1 MDLSKLNKEQKIAV
15 EHKKGPLLV
24 LSGAGTGKTR
34 VLTSRFVYIVKNL
47 NVNFNKIIA
56 VTFTN
61 KAANEIKE
69 RVNTELQSSIDTPWI
84 GTFHSIFAKFLRK
97 HSTLV
102 NLKSNFTI
110 LDIEDQK
117 KLLKQV
123 LDYCKIDKD
132 INEGIYHNE
141 IQNLKDNKILF
152 NENKK
157 ICKFSSIERLD
168 DIYSYYQQRLIEINA
183 VDFGDILLHS
193 YTILSSNLDLRKSYQ
208 NFIEH
213 ILIDEFQD
221 TNLIQYDLIKLVLNS
236 NKNLFCVGDDDQSIY
251 AWRGANI
258 ENIINFPKEF
268 NSSVVRLTK
277 NYRSNSSILEAAACI
292 ISNNKNRLGKDL
304 VSFNKNIPEQKI
316 SLHSFYSQEEESLWI
331 SDDISRKF
339 QDDNSIGVLVRL
351 TAQMRSIED
360 KFIKYAL
367 PYEIIGGPRFFERKE
382 IKDIL
387 AYLKLANS
395 FKDDLSFERVINLPK
410 RGVGDQSV
418 KLIID
423 KAREKK
429 ISFFESLELLSREN
443 NLPGSLM
450 IKTKPFIDI
459 IKKTSDL
466 INKTTL
472 EDIGIFIIEE
482 SGYLKMLENEKNKLK
497 QLENESR
504 VDNLKEFVNAL
515 SEFDNLDDFLEHVGL
530 VNENQNKTHSNSIK
544 LMTLHAAKGLEF
556 DHVYLPGWEEGIF
569 PSSRALEQ
577 NSTKSLEEER
587 RLAYVGI
594 TRAKKE
600 AYISFA
606 MKRAFHGDWMDALPS
621 RFINEIP
628 DESVEKNEIDIV
640 KNDDFDFNQDN
651 SIEFDNEYRSPGW
664 DRFKKKKL
672 LKWKK

>member
-1 MDLSKLNKEQKIAV
+1 MDLSKLNKEQKTAV
-15 EHKKGPLLV
+15 EHRKGPLLV

-69 RVNTELQSSIDTPWI
+69 RVKSELQSSIDTPWI

-97 HSTLV
+97 HSNLV
-102 NLKSNFTI
+102 KLKSNFTI

-123 LDYCKIDKD
+123 LDYCKIEKD

-157 ICKFSSIERLD
+157 ISKFSSIERLD
-168 DIYSYYQQRLIEINA
+168 DVYSFYQQRLIEINA

-193 YTILSSNLDLRKSYQ
+193 YTILFNNEDIRNSYQ
-208 NFIEH
+208 KFIEH

-221 TNLIQYDLIKLVLNS
+221 TNLIQYDLIKLILNS

-268 NSSVVRLTK
+268 NSPVVRLTK

-304 VSFNKNIPEQKI
+304 VSFNKNIPDQKI
-316 SLHSFYSQEEESLWI
+316 NLNSFYSQEEESLWI
-331 SDDISRKF
+331 SDNISKKF
-339 QDDNSIGVLVRL
+339 QDNNSIGVLVRL

-367 PYEIIGGPRFFERKE
+367 PYEIIGGQRFFDRKE

-423 KAREKK
+423 NAREKK
-429 ISFFESLELLSREN
+429 LSFFESLELLYNDN

-450 IKTKPFIDI
+450 LKTKPFIDI

-497 QLENESR
+497 QVENESR
-504 VDNLKEFVNAL
+504 IDNLKEFVNAL
-515 SEFDNLDDFLEHVGL
+515 SEFENLDDFLEHVGL
-530 VNENQNKTHSNSIK
+530 VNENQKKTHSNSVK

-577 NSTKSLEEER
+577 NSSKSLEEER

-594 TRAKKE
+594 TRAKFDLNLSY
-600 AYISFA
+600 ATSRYTYGMNNYS
-606 MKRAFHGDWMDALPS
+606 LPS
-621 RFINEIP
+621 RFLNEI
-628 DESVEKNEIDIV
+628 SNVEKNSSNTIEDHSE
-640 KNDDFDFNQDN
+640 FNLTKKITSDN
-651 SIEFDNEYRSPGW
+651 IQLSPG
-664 DRFKKKKL
+664 KKRMLEYLKKNT
-672 LKWKK
+672 K

>member
-1 MDLSKLNKEQKIAV
+1 MVLNTLNKEQKNAV
-15 EHKKGPLLV
+15 EHKNGPLLV

-47 NVNFNKIIA
+47 NVDFNKIIA

-69 RVNTELQSSIDTPWI
+69 RVNIELENSINTPWI

-97 HSTLV
+97 HSGVV

-110 LDIEDQK
+110 LDMEDQK

-132 INEGIYHNE
+132 ISESLYHNE
-141 IQNLKDNKILF
+141 IQNLKDNKIFF

-157 ICKFSSIERLD
+157 ILKFSSIERLD
-168 DIYSYYQQRLIEINA
+168 EIYSYYQQRLIEINS

-193 YTILSSNLDLRKSYQ
+193 YFILSNNPEIQKSYQ

-221 TNLIQYDLIKLVLNS
+221 TNSIQYDLIKLILNN

-268 NSSVVRLTK
+268 NSPVVRLTK

-304 VSFNKNIPEQKI
+304 VSFNKKIPEQKI
-316 SLHSFYSQEEESLWI
+316 NLNSFYSQEEESLWI
-331 SDDISRKF
+331 SDNISKKLNEN
-339 QDDNSIGVLVRL
+339 NSIGILVRL

-360 KFIKYAL
+360 KLIKYAL
-367 PYEIIGGPRFFERKE
+367 PYEIIGGPRFFERRE

-395 FKDDLSFERVINLPK
+395 FQDDLSFERIINLPK
-410 RGVGDQSV
+410 RGVGDQSL
-418 KLIID
+418 KLIINN
-423 KAREKK
+423 AREKN
-429 ISFFESLELLSREN
+429 ISFFDSLVSLSSEN
-443 NLPGSLM
+443 KLSGSL
-450 IKTKPFIDI
+450 IVKTKPFVDI

-466 INKTTL
+466 LNKTTL

-497 QLENESR
+497 QVENETR
-504 VDNLKEFVNAL
+504 IDNLKELVNAL
-515 SEFDNLDDFLEHVGL
+515 SEFENLDDFLEHVGL
-530 VNENQNKTHSNSIK
+530 VNENQKKIKSNSVK

-577 NSTKSLEEER
+577 NSSKSLEEER

-594 TRAKKE
+594 TRAKFDLNLSY
-600 AYISFA
+600 ATSRYTYGMNNYS
-606 MKRAFHGDWMDALPS
+606 LPS
-621 RFINEIP
+621 RFLNEI
-628 DESVEKNEIDIV
+628 SKVEKNITNTIEEYSSPNLNKKITT
-640 KNDDFDFNQDN
+640 DN
-651 SIEFDNEYRSPGW
+651 AKLSPG
-664 DRFKKKKL
+664 KKRMLEFLKKNS
-672 LKWKK
+672 

>member
-1 MDLSKLNKEQKIAV
+1 MDLNTLNKEQKIAV
-15 EHKKGPLLV
+15 EHKNGPLLV

-69 RVNTELQSSIDTPWI
+69 RVKIELKSDIDSPWI

-97 HSTLV
+97 HSELV
-102 NLKSNFTI
+102 KLKSNFTI
-110 LDIEDQK
+110 LDIDDQK

-123 LDYCKIDKD
+123 LEFCKINNDTS
-132 INEGIYHNE
+132 EVIYLNE
-141 IQNLKDNKILF
+141 IQNLKDNKIIF

-157 ICKFSSIERLD
+157 ISKFSSLEKLD

-193 YTILSSNLDLRKSYQ
+193 YNILSNNLDIQKSYK

-221 TNLIQYDLIKLVLNS
+221 TNLIQYDLIKLILNQE
-236 NKNLFCVGDDDQSIY
+236 KNLFCVGDDDQSIY

-268 NSSVVRLTK
+268 NCPVVRLTK
-277 NYRSNSSILEAAACI
+277 NYRSNSSILEAAASI

-304 VSFNKNIPEQKI
+304 VSFNKKIPKQKI
-316 SLHSFYSQEEESLWI
+316 NLNSFYSQEEESLWI
-331 SDDISRKF
+331 SDNISKKF
-339 QDDNSIGVLVRL
+339 KENNSIGILVRL

-360 KFIKYAL
+360 KLIKYAL

-387 AYLKLANS
+387 AYLKLANG
-395 FKDDLSFERVINLPK
+395 FHDDLSFERVINLPK
-410 RGVGDQSV
+410 RGVGEQSV
-418 KLIID
+418 KLIINN
-423 KAREKK
+423 ARNKK
-429 ISFFESLELLSREN
+429 VSFFESLESLSIEN
-443 NLPGSLM
+443 KLPGSLI
-450 IKTKPFIDI
+450 IKTRPFIDI

-466 INKTTL
+466 IKKTSL
-472 EDIGIFIIEE
+472 EDIGIYIIEE
-482 SGYLKMLENEKNKLK
+482 TGYLKMLENEKNKLK
-497 QLENESR
+497 KIENESR
-504 VDNLKEFVNAL
+504 IDNLKEFINAL

-530 VNENQNKTHSNSIK
+530 VNENQKKTHSNSVK

-577 NSTKSLEEER
+577 NSLKSLEEER

-594 TRAKKE
+594 TRAKFDLNLSY
-600 AYISFA
+600 ATSRYTYGMNNYS
-606 MKRAFHGDWMDALPS
+606 LPS
-621 RFINEIP
+621 RFLTEI
-628 DESVEKNEIDIV
+628 SKVEKNTNNEIEDYSTSKSNKKITS
-640 KNDDFDFNQDN
+640 DN
-651 SIEFDNEYRSPGW
+651 VQLSPG
-664 DRFKKKKL
+664 KKRMLEFLKKNS
-672 LKWKK
+672 K

>member
-1 MDLSKLNKEQKIAV
+1 MVLNTLNKEQKNAV
-15 EHKKGPLLV
+15 EHKNGPLLV

-47 NVNFNKIIA
+47 NVDFNKIIA

-69 RVNTELQSSIDTPWI
+69 RVNIELENSINTPWI

-97 HSTLV
+97 HSGVV

-110 LDIEDQK
+110 LDMEDQK

-132 INEGIYHNE
+132 ISESLYHNE
-141 IQNLKDNKILF
+141 IQNLKDNKIFF

-157 ICKFSSIERLD
+157 ILKFSSIERLD
-168 DIYSYYQQRLIEINA
+168 EIYSYYQQRLIEINS

-193 YTILSSNLDLRKSYQ
+193 YFILSNNPEIQKSYQ

-221 TNLIQYDLIKLVLNS
+221 TNSIQYDLIKLILNN

-268 NSSVVRLTK
+268 NSPVVRLTK

-304 VSFNKNIPEQKI
+304 VSFNKKIPEQKI
-316 SLHSFYSQEEESLWI
+316 NLNSFYSQEEESLWI
-331 SDDISRKF
+331 SDNISKKF
-339 QDDNSIGVLVRL
+339 NENNSIGILVRL

-360 KFIKYAL
+360 KLIKYAL
-367 PYEIIGGPRFFERKE
+367 PYEIIGGPRFFERRE

-395 FKDDLSFERVINLPK
+395 FQDDLSFERIINLPK
-410 RGVGDQSV
+410 RGVGDQSL
-418 KLIID
+418 KLIINN
-423 KAREKK
+423 AREKN
-429 ISFFESLELLSREN
+429 ISFFDSLESLSSEN
-443 NLPGSLM
+443 KLPGSL
-450 IKTKPFIDI
+450 IVKTKPFVDI

-466 INKTTL
+466 LNKTTL

-497 QLENESR
+497 QVENETR
-504 VDNLKEFVNAL
+504 IDNLKELVNAL
-515 SEFDNLDDFLEHVGL
+515 SEFENLDDFLEHVGL
-530 VNENQNKTHSNSIK
+530 VNENQKKIKSNSVK

-577 NSTKSLEEER
+577 NSSKSLEEER

-594 TRAKKE
+594 TRAKFDLNLSY
-600 AYISFA
+600 ATSRYTYGMNNYS
-606 MKRAFHGDWMDALPS
+606 LPS
-621 RFINEIP
+621 RFLNEI
-628 DESVEKNEIDIV
+628 SKVEKNTTNTIEEYSSPNLNKKITT
-640 KNDDFDFNQDN
+640 DN
-651 SIEFDNEYRSPGW
+651 AKLSPG
-664 DRFKKKKL
+664 KKRMLEFLKKNS
-672 LKWKK
+672 

>member
-1 MDLSKLNKEQKIAV
+1 MDLNTLNKEQKIAV
-15 EHKKGPLLV
+15 EHKNGPLLV

-47 NVNFNKIIA
+47 KVDFNKIIA

-61 KAANEIKE
+61 KAANEIKT
-69 RVNTELQSSIDTPWI
+69 RVNIELKNNIDTPWV

-97 HSTLV
+97 HSGLV

-110 LDIEDQK
+110 LDTEDQK

-123 LDYCKIDKD
+123 LEYCKIDKD
-132 INEGIYHNE
+132 ISEGIYHNE

-152 NENKK
+152 NEREK
-157 ICKFSSIERLD
+157 ISKFSSIDKLD

-193 YTILSSNLDLRKSYQ
+193 YNILSNNQEIKKSYQ

-221 TNLIQYDLIKLVLNS
+221 TNLIQYDLIKLILNR
-236 NKNLFCVGDDDQSIY
+236 NRNLFCVGDDDQSIY

-258 ENIINFPKEF
+258 DNIINFPKEF
-268 NSSVVRLTK
+268 NSPVVRLTK

-304 VSFNKNIPEQKI
+304 ISFNKKIPDQKI
-316 SLHSFYSQEEESLWI
+316 NLNSFYSQEEESLWI
-331 SDDISRKF
+331 SDNISKKF
-339 QDDNSIGVLVRL
+339 EENNSIGVLVRL

-360 KFIKYAL
+360 KLIKYAL
-367 PYEIIGGPRFFERKE
+367 PYEIIGGPRFFDRKE

-395 FKDDLSFERVINLPK
+395 FEDDLSFERIINLPK
-410 RGVGDQSV
+410 RGIGDQSV
-418 KLIID
+418 KIIID
-423 KAREKK
+423 NAREKK
-429 ISFFESLELLSREN
+429 ISFFESLDSLSYEN
-443 NLPGSLM
+443 KLPGSLKL
-450 IKTKPFIDI
+450 KTKPFIDI

-466 INKTTL
+466 INKTNL

-497 QLENESR
+497 QVENESR
-504 VDNLKEFVNAL
+504 IDNLKEFVNAL
-515 SEFDNLDDFLEHVGL
+515 SEFENLDDFLEHVGL
-530 VNENQNKTHSNSIK
+530 VNENQKNIQSNSIK

-569 PSSRALEQ
+569 PSSRALEH
-577 NSTKSLEEER
+577 NSSKSLEEER

-594 TRAKKE
+594 TRAKFDLNLSY
-600 AYISFA
+600 ATSRYTYGMNNYS
-606 MKRAFHGDWMDALPS
+606 LPS
-621 RFINEIP
+621 RFLNEI
-628 DESVEKNEIDIV
+628 SKVEKNVTNTVEEYSSSNLNKKITS
-640 KNDDFDFNQDN
+640 DN
-651 SIEFDNEYRSPGW
+651 AQLSPG
-664 DRFKKKKL
+664 KKRMLEFLKKNS
-672 LKWKK
+672 K

>member
-1 MDLSKLNKEQKIAV
+1 MYLSKLNKEQKIAV
-15 EHKKGPLLV
+15 EHKNGPLLV

-47 NVNFNKIIA
+47 NISFNKIIA

-69 RVNTELQSSIDTPWI
+69 RVNDELNSNIDTPWV

-97 HSTLV
+97 HSKLV

-123 LDYCKIDKD
+123 LDYIRINKD
-132 INEGIYHNE
+132 LSEAVYLNE
-141 IQNLKDNKILF
+141 IQNLKDNKIF
-152 NENKK
+152 YNENKK
-157 ICKFSSIERLD
+157 ISNFSSIERLD
-168 DIYSYYQQRLIEINA
+168 DVYTNYQKRLIEINA

-193 YTILSSNLDLRKSYQ
+193 YYILSNNIDLQKTYQ

-221 TNLIQYDLIKLVLNS
+221 TNLIQYDLIKLILNS
-236 NKNLFCVGDDDQSIY
+236 SKNLFCVGDDDQSIY

-258 ENIINFPKEF
+258 DNIINFPNEF
-268 NSSVVRLTK
+268 NCSVVRLTK
-277 NYRSNSSILEAAACI
+277 NYRSNNSILKAASSI

-304 VSFNKNIPEQKI
+304 FSFNSNIPEQKI
-316 SLHSFYSQEEESLWI
+316 NLNSFYSQEEESLWI
-331 SDDISRKF
+331 SDNISKKF
-339 QDDNSIGVLVRL
+339 KKNNSIGILVRL

-360 KFIKYAL
+360 KLIKYAL

-387 AYLKLANS
+387 AYIKLANS
-395 FKDDLSFERVINLPK
+395 YSDDLSFERIINLPK
-410 RGVGDQSV
+410 RGIGEQSI

-423 KAREKK
+423 NAR
-429 ISFFESLELLSREN
+429 INQTSFFESLDQLLNENKLPSSLITKSR
-443 NLPGSLM
+443 
-450 IKTKPFIDI
+450 PFVEI
-459 IKKTSDL
+459 IKKTNSLIKKISLDDL
-466 INKTTL
+466 
-472 EDIGIFIIEE
+472 GIFIIEE
-482 SGYLKMLENEKNKLK
+482 SGYLKMLENDKNKLK
-497 QLENESR
+497 KLENETR
-504 VDNLKEFVNAL
+504 IDNLKEFINAL
-515 SEFDNLDDFLEHVGL
+515 SEFENLDDFLEHVGL
-530 VNENQNKTHSNSIK
+530 VNENQKKTHANSIK

-569 PSSRALEQ
+569 PSTRALEQ

-594 TRAKKE
+594 TRAKFDLN
-600 AYISFA
+600 ISYA
-606 MKRAFHGDWMDALPS
+606 SSRYTYGMNNYSLPS
-621 RFINEIP
+621 RFLNEISKV
-628 DESVEKNEIDIV
+628 DMNKNNFTENVSTSNLEKKITSNNAEL
-640 KNDDFDFNQDN
+640 
-651 SIEFDNEYRSPGW
+651 SPG
-664 DRFKKKKL
+664 KKRMLEFLKKNN
-672 LKWKK
+672 K

>member
-47 NVNFNKIIA
+47 DVNFNKIIA

-69 RVNTELQSSIDTPWI
+69 RVNFELQSNVDSPWI

-97 HSTLV
+97 HSGLV

-123 LDYCKIDKD
+123 LEYYKINKD
-132 INEGIYHNE
+132 VNESIYHNE
-141 IQNLKDNKILF
+141 IQNLKDNKISS

-157 ICKFSSIERLD
+157 IAKLSSLENLD

-193 YTILSSNLDLRKSYQ
+193 YQILKNNLEIQKSYQ
-208 NFIEH
+208 NFIKH

-221 TNLIQYDLIKLVLNS
+221 TNVIQYDLIKLILNTDR
-236 NKNLFCVGDDDQSIY
+236 NLFCVGDDDQSIY

-258 ENIINFPKEF
+258 ENIINFPKVF
-268 NSSVVRLTK
+268 NSPVVRLTK
-277 NYRSNSSILEAAACI
+277 NYRSNSSILEAAALI
-292 ISNNKNRLGKDL
+292 IKNNKNRLGKEL
-304 VSFNKNIPEQKI
+304 ISFNENIPEQKI
-316 SLHSFYSQEEESLWI
+316 NLNSFYSQEEESLWI
-331 SDDISRKF
+331 SDNISKKLKES
-339 QDDNSIGVLVRL
+339 NSIGILVRL

-360 KFIKYAL
+360 KLIKYAL
-367 PYEIIGGPRFFERKE
+367 PYEIIGGPRFFDRKE

-387 AYLKLANS
+387 AYLKLSNS
-395 FKDDLSFERVINLPK
+395 FEDDLSFERIINLPK
-410 RGVGDQSV
+410 RGIGNQSLQ
-418 KLIID
+418 LIID
-423 KAREKK
+423 NAREEK
-429 ISFFESLELLSREN
+429 ISFFESLESLSLKN
-443 NLPGSLM
+443 KIPGSL
-450 IKTKPFIDI
+450 ILKTKPFIEI

-472 EDIGIFIIEE
+472 EDLGIFIIEE

-497 QLENESR
+497 QVENESR
-504 VDNLKEFVNAL
+504 IDNLKELVNAL
-515 SEFDNLDDFLEHVGL
+515 SEFESLDDFLEHVGL
-530 VNENQNKTHSNSIK
+530 VNENQKKTHSNSVK

-577 NSTKSLEEER
+577 NSSKSLEEER

-594 TRAKKE
+594 TRAKFDLNLSY
-600 AYISFA
+600 ATSRYTYGMNNYS
-606 MKRAFHGDWMDALPS
+606 LPS
-621 RFINEIP
+621 RFLNEISKVDKNTTNTINEY
-628 DESVEKNEIDIV
+628 SLSNLNKKNTL
-640 KNDDFDFNQDN
+640 DN
-651 SIEFDNEYRSPGW
+651 VQLSPG
-664 DRFKKKKL
+664 KKRMLEFLKKHN
-672 LKWKK
+672 K

>member
-1 MDLSKLNKEQKIAV
+1 MDLSTLNKEQKIAV

-47 NVNFNKIIA
+47 NVGFNKIIA

-61 KAANEIKE
+61 KAANEIKT
-69 RVNTELQSSIDTPWI
+69 RVNIELKSSIETPWV
-84 GTFHSIFAKFLRK
+84 GTFHSIFTKFLRK
-97 HSTLV
+97 HAGLV
-102 NLKSNFTI
+102 NLKSNFSI
-110 LDIEDQK
+110 LDVEDQK

-132 INEGIYHNE
+132 NISEGFYHNE
-141 IQNLKDNKILF
+141 IQKLKDNKILY
-152 NENKK
+152 NEKKK
-157 ICKFSSIERLD
+157 ISKTTTIERLD

-193 YTILSSNLDLRKSYQ
+193 YFILSNYQEIRKSYQ
-208 NFIEH
+208 KFIQH

-221 TNLIQYDLIKLVLNS
+221 TNLIQYDLIKLILNHD
-236 NKNLFCVGDDDQSIY
+236 KNLFCVGDDDQSIY

-268 NSSVVRLTK
+268 NSPVVRLTK

-304 VSFNKNIPEQKI
+304 ISFNKEIPNQKI
-316 SLHSFYSQEEESLWI
+316 NLNSFYSQEEESLWI
-331 SDDISRKF
+331 ADNISKKF
-339 QDDNSIGVLVRL
+339 EENNSIGILVRL

-360 KFIKYAL
+360 KLIKYAL

-395 FKDDLSFERVINLPK
+395 FQDDLSFERIINLPK
-410 RGVGDQSV
+410 RGIGDQSV

-423 KAREKK
+423 NAREKK
-429 ISFFESLELLSREN
+429 VSFFESLDSLFYENKLS
-443 NLPGSLM
+443 GSL
-450 IKTKPFIDI
+450 ILKTKPFIDI

-497 QLENESR
+497 QVENESR
-504 VDNLKEFVNAL
+504 IDNLKEFVNAL
-515 SEFDNLDDFLEHVGL
+515 SEFENLDDFLEHVGL
-530 VNENQNKTHSNSIK
+530 VNENQKKIKSNSVK

-577 NSTKSLEEER
+577 NSSKSLEEER

-594 TRAKKE
+594 TRAKFDLNLSY
-600 AYISFA
+600 ATSRYTYGMNNYS
-606 MKRAFHGDWMDALPS
+606 LPS
-621 RFINEIP
+621 RFLNEI
-628 DESVEKNEIDIV
+628 SKVEKNTTSTIEEYSNINKKITS
-640 KNDDFDFNQDN
+640 DDVQL
-651 SIEFDNEYRSPGW
+651 SPG
-664 DRFKKKKL
+664 KKRMLEFLKKNS
-672 LKWKK
+672 K

>member
-1 MDLSKLNKEQKIAV
+1 MDLDKLNKEQKIAV

-34 VLTSRFVYIVKNL
+34 VLTSRFIYIVKNL

-61 KAANEIKE
+61 KAANEIKQ
-69 RVNTELQSSIDTPWI
+69 RVNAELRSSIDSPWI

-97 HSTLV
+97 HSGLV
-102 NLKSNFTI
+102 NLKSNFSI
-110 LDIEDQK
+110 IDIEDQK

-123 LDYCKIDKD
+123 LDYCKIDRD
-132 INEGIYHNE
+132 IDESLYHKE

-157 ICKFSSIERLD
+157 ISKFSSIERLD

-193 YTILSSNLDLRKSYQ
+193 YDILYKNQEIRKTYQ
-208 NFIEH
+208 NFIKH

-221 TNLIQYDLIKLVLNS
+221 TNLIQYDLIKLILNPD
-236 NKNLFCVGDDDQSIY
+236 KNLFCVGDDDQSIY

-268 NSSVVRLTK
+268 NSPVVRLTK
-277 NYRSNSSILEAAACI
+277 NYRSNSSILDAAASI

-304 VSFNKNIPEQKI
+304 VSVNKKIPIQKI
-316 SLHSFYSQEEESLWI
+316 NLNSFYSQEEESLWI
-331 SDDISRKF
+331 SDDISKKF
-339 QDDNSIGVLVRL
+339 QENNSIGILVRL

-360 KFIKYAL
+360 KLIKYAL

-395 FKDDLSFERVINLPK
+395 FKDDLSFERIINLPK
-410 RGVGDQSV
+410 RGLGEQSV

-423 KAREKK
+423 NAREKK
-429 ISFFESLELLSREN
+429 ISFFDSLELLSREN

-450 IKTKPFIDI
+450 IKTKPFIDL
-459 IKKTSDL
+459 IKKISNI
-466 INKTTL
+466 INKTNL
-472 EDIGIFIIEE
+472 EDVGIFIIEE

-497 QLENESR
+497 QIENESR
-504 VDNLKEFVNAL
+504 LDNLKELVNAL
-515 SEFDNLDDFLEHVGL
+515 SEFENLDDFLEHVGL
-530 VNENQNKTHSNSIK
+530 VNENQKKINTNSVK

-577 NSTKSLEEER
+577 NSSKSLEEER

-594 TRAKKE
+594 TRAKFDLNLSY
-600 AYISFA
+600 ATSRYTYGVNNYS
-606 MKRAFHGDWMDALPS
+606 LPS
-621 RFINEIP
+621 RFLNEI
-628 DESVEKNEIDIV
+628 SKVEKNITNTVED
-640 KNDDFDFNQDN
+640 NFSSNFNKKITSDN
-651 SIEFDNEYRSPGW
+651 IQLSPG
-664 DRFKKKKL
+664 KKRMLEFLKKN
-672 LKWKK
+672 KK